1 MKSRRNPVGYASLTR
16 EEARQILGL
25 DPAATKEQAKKSYRA
40 LAMTQHPDVGGDAG
54 MFARTSEA
62 YEVMMGD
69 LIPMGESPRTAT
81 ASAPRARPPEQPAQA
96 SIRIFDAPYRGQVY
110 VSLMGGRAISLTSNA
125 RELALEI
132 LGHLNMML
140 DDAFESGGRYGVE
153 ISVKTLN
160 RPVRTNLATMMYDI
174 FVGNVDV
181 LRVDMGASFEEEMPE
196 WDDE

>member
-1 MKSRRNPVGYASLTR
+1 MKSRRNPAGYASITR
-16 EEARQILGL
+16 QQALQYLGL
-25 DPAATKEQAKKSYRA
+25 DPSATREQAKKSWWA
-40 LAMTQHPDVGGDAG
+40 LAAKHHPDVGGDAALFS
-54 MFARTSEA
+54 MMSEA
-62 YEVMMGD
+62 YDVMMGD
-69 LIPMGESPRTAT
+69 LIPVGESPRTST
-81 ASAPRARPPEQPAQA
+81 APAPRARPPEQPAQA
-96 SIRIFDAPYRGQVY
+96 SIRIFDAPSRGQVY

-181 LRVDMGASFEEEMPE
+181 LRVDMGSSFADEMPE

>member
-1 MKSRRNPVGYASLTR
+1 MKSRRNPAGYASLTR
-16 EEARQILGL
+16 DRARQLLGL
-25 DPAATKEQAKKSYRA
+25 DPSATKEQARKSFLA
-40 LAMTQHPDVGGDAG
+40 LAKGHHPDVGGDAALFS
-54 MFARTSEA
+54 MISEA
-62 YEVMMGD
+62 YDVMMGD
-69 LIPMGESPRTAT
+69 LIPVGESPRTST
-81 ASAPRARPPEQPAQA
+81 ASAPRARPTEQPAQA
-96 SIRIFDAPYRGQVY
+96 SIRIFDAPSRGQVY

-181 LRVDMGASFEEEMPE
+181 LRVDMGSSFEDEMPE